1 MVATVGKKN
10 GLSDKEVHVL
20 TPRTCEYVPLDSR
33 GELKLRMAGRLLGS
47 RP

>member
-1 MVATVGKKN
+1 MVATVGRNN

-20 TPRTCEYVPLDSR
+20 IPRTWEYVPLDSR
-33 GELKLRMAGRLLGS
+33 GELQLRMAGRLLGG